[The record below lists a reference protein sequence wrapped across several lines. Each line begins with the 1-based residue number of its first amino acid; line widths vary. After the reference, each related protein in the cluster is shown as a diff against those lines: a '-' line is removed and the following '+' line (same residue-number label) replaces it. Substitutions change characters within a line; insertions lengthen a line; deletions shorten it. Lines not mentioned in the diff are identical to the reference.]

1 MAKILVV
8 DDQESMR
15 HIISVML
22 EEKGHVVVR
31 AEDGAEAF
39 DEFQNGS
46 FDLIVADVNMPKLDG
61 LAFLQK
67 VKAVKPTT
75 KVIFVTGTLAE
86 TVKLGAEKSGLDG
99 LIIKP
104 FEKSAAL
111 DVIAKVLAH

>member
-22 EEKGHVVVR
+22 EEQGHLVVR
-31 AEDGAEAF
+31 AGDGAEAF
-39 DEFQNGS
+39 EQFQDGD

-61 LAFLQK
+61 LVFLKK
-67 VKAVKPTT
+67 VKAAKPAT
-75 KVIFVTGTLAE
+75 KVIFVTGMLAE
-86 TVKLGAEKSGLDG
+86 TISLGAEKFGLDG

-104 FEKSAAL
+104 FEKPAAL
-111 DVIAKVLAH
+111 DTINKVLSR